1 MNEVVFEGWGGIRLA
16 AEVWGAD
23 DAAPVLLAHGGGQS
37 RLAWRETAVR
47 LAAAGYRAVAIDLRG
62 HGESSRADDYSLG
75 AFTADIR
82 MVAGQLG
89 RPVLVGASLGG
100 HSSLLAEGETA
111 GGVGRALVLV
121 DVAPTMEPEG
131 IERIMGFMER
141 HLDGFASID
150 DAVDAVVAYLPHR
163 PARPDPA
170 GLRRYLRPGE
180 GGRLY
185 WHWDPAFL
193 RQGREHID
201 IVWDR
206 ATAAARNVGIPT
218 LLIRGGRSD
227 VLGPAGVDELC
238 RLVPQAQTREI
249 AQAHHMVAGDENDAF
264 THAILDF
271 LEGSVR
277 VPSERTQ
284 A

>member
-1 MNEVVFEGWGGIRLA
+1 MNEVSFAGWGGLRLA
-16 AEVWGAD
+16 AEVWGAN
-23 DAAPVLLAHGGGQS
+23 DADPVLLAHGGGQS

-47 LAAAGYRAVAIDLRG
+47 LAAAGYRAVALDLRG
-62 HGESSRADDYSLG
+62 HGDSARADDYSLT
-75 AFTADIR
+75 AFTGDIR

-170 GLRRYLRPGE
+170 SLRRYLRPGE
-180 GGRLY
+180 GDRLY

-193 RQGREHID
+193 PQGREHID

-206 ATAAARNVGIPT
+206 ATAAARNVRIPT

-227 VLGPAGVDELC
+227 VLGQAGVDELC
-238 RLVPQAQTREI
+238 QLVPQAETREI
-249 AQAHHMVAGDENDAF
+249 ARAHHMVAGDENDAF
-264 THAILDF
+264 THTILEF
-271 LEGSVR
+271 LARSVR
-277 VPSERTQ
+277 CRAERTHP
-284 A
+284 